1 VAIKTLIDGTPSENI
16 IQELRKQSPTLTR
29 LNDDFRYLH
38 ADLEILTIFE
48 LEDTPSLFETPDGE
62 WRHDDFGRTALHL
75 TAEWCSSETV
85 QLLLQAGG
93 RIETMD
99 HDRWASILLVQIC

>member
-38 ADLEILTIFE
+38 ADLEILTTFE

-75 TAEWCSSETV
+75 TAGWCSSETV

-93 RIETMD
+93 RIDTMG